1 MRSEAEL
8 KALLKDI
15 AANDYA
21 PPKRVNLLQ
30 LALEMVEHLGSPDA
44 ELRDELIYA
53 TFVKWI
59 MRQKQFD
66 GDELRQILNRISDD
80 EHLFYKIGE
89 ANTDSVLRRSFSML
103 LWPPILIRD
112 REAPFLSAAEVGAL
126 KAKMIR
132 FLMEER
138 DHRGFVAGWGW
149 AHAAAHAAD
158 ALDDLVQ
165 CAHLQAADLV
175 ELLQAASAAIAFA
188 AMPHLYEEEERMT
201 TATLAAVHRGLLSE
215 SEIQAWLAGLVAK
228 AKEPA
233 AAGSSFVHFNVKAF
247 LRSLYFRAKRSEETA
262 HIAAMAEIALGEIDH
277 FKN

>member
-1 MRSEAEL
+1 MTSETEL
-8 KALLKDI
+8 KTLLKDI
-15 AANDYA
+15 IANDYA
-21 PPKRVNLLQ
+21 PPKGVNLLE

-44 ELRDELIYA
+44 ELRDELIYT

-80 EHLFYKIGE
+80 EHLFFKIGE
-89 ANTDSVLRRSFSML
+89 ANTDSVLLRSFSML

-112 REAPFLSAAEVGAL
+112 RQAPFLSAAEVSAL

-132 FLMEER
+132 FLTEEQ
-138 DHRGFVAGWGW
+138 DHGGFVTGKGW

-165 CAHLQAADLV
+165 CTHLQAPDLV

-188 AMPHLYEEEERMT
+188 AMPHLYEEDERMT
-201 TATLAAVHRGLLSE
+201 TAALAAVRRGLLSE
-215 SEIQAWLAGLVAK
+215 TEVQGWLAGLVAK
-228 AKEPA
+228 ATEPA
-233 AAGSSFVHFNVKAF
+233 AAGSGFVHFNVKAF

-262 HIAAMAEIALGEIDH
+262 HIAAMAEISLGEIDH

>member
-21 PPKRVNLLQ
+21 PPKGVNLLQ
-30 LALEMVEHLGSPDA
+30 LALETIEHLGSPDA
-44 ELRDELIYA
+44 ELRDELIY
-53 TFVKWI
+53 TTLVKWI

-89 ANTDSVLRRSFSML
+89 ANTDSVFRRSFSVL
-103 LWPPILIRD
+103 LWPLIFIRD

-132 FLMEER
+132 FLMEEQ
-138 DHRGFVAGWGW
+138 DHRGFVAGRGW

-165 CAHLQAADLV
+165 SSHLQAADLG

-188 AMPHLYEEEERMT
+188 AMPHLYEEDERMT
-201 TATLAAVHRGLLSE
+201 TAALAAVRRDLLSE

-228 AKEPA
+228 AKEA
-233 AAGSSFVHFNVKAF
+233 ATAGSGFVHFNVKAF
-247 LRSLYFRAKRSEETA
+247 LRSLYFRAKRSEDTA

-277 FKN
+277 LKN